1 MDDEKRTH
9 SIVNLQAILNI
20 DDMDVVIKLLQ
31 ENNWDESVS
40 RASVIFLVSCICTLC
55 AINAS
60 RIEQPAKR
68 SQIAKHGPRHV

>member
-1 MDDEKRTH
+1 
-9 SIVNLQAILNI
+9 VNLQAILNI

-40 RASVIFLVSCICTLC
+40 RASLIFLVSSICPLC

-60 RIEQPAKR
+60 RIEQLA
-68 SQIAKHGPRHV
+68 

>member
-1 MDDEKRTH
+1 MDDEKRTF

-40 RASVIFLVSCICTLC
+40 RSFVIFLVSCISPLC
-55 AINAS
+55 AINAL
-60 RIEQPAKR
+60 RID
-68 SQIAKHGPRHV
+68 

>member
-1 MDDEKRTH
+1 MDDEKRTF

-40 RASVIFLVSCICTLC
+40 CASVIFLVSCICPLC
-55 AINAS
+55 SINAPRIDQLAKRAQAIN
-60 RIEQPAKR
+60 
-68 SQIAKHGPRHV
+68 HGQ